1 MSVSHEGNGAA
12 NRVCQG
18 ARGWKEPYGVCTISS
33 DSNGSRQDWIAC
45 PHRTLDQRFT
55 LLASAV
61 GSGYSIPEDNDI
73 LLLPL
78 TVLHRLRQRKRIIDA
93 FKKHVRVFLFS
104 SQKLGGEIDL
114 PETDASPGAA
124 VDMSVIEVTA
134 VDRQGR
140 PTQFGN
146 HLFYEIQTSDFH
158 GSPLHAAAILRDC
171 CPACEAAKGY
181 HQDLSSK
188 VEICG
193 TGVEGPNK
201 ANIFKRTIYQMI
213 FKIELSRAPQC
224 AGFAIVLPVP
234 VWESW
239 LKHLGRPQVAGTDPR
254 QLALRTPTETERTS
268 GEQSRATVYVFD
280 VDRDSRETPNPLV
293 IVQQV
298 AISAGALIHHAFD
311 RASAE
316 AIGRGVVTTFRK
328 SFMERAEKG
337 WDGQLRPGEFNSPE
351 A

>member
-1 MSVSHEGNGAA
+1 M
-12 NRVCQG
+12 
-18 ARGWKEPYGVCTISS
+18 
-33 DSNGSRQDWIAC
+33 
-45 PHRTLDQRFT
+45 
-55 LLASAV
+55 
-61 GSGYSIPEDNDI
+61 
-73 LLLPL
+73 
-78 TVLHRLRQRKRIIDA
+78 RL
-93 FKKHVRVFLFS
+93 
-104 SQKLGGEIDL
+104 
-114 PETDASPGAA
+114 
-124 VDMSVIEVTA
+124 
-134 VDRQGR
+134 
-140 PTQFGN
+140 N
-146 HLFYEIQTSDFH
+146 
-158 GSPLHAAAILRDC
+158 
-171 CPACEAAKGY
+171 
-181 HQDLSSK
+181 
-188 VEICG
+188 
-193 TGVEGPNK
+193 
-201 ANIFKRTIYQMI
+201 
-213 FKIELSRAPQC
+213 